1 MIINSSRGGAEYKE
15 YTTTGAQF
23 KSKYFE
29 GGESMNAVR
38 IPFITIVS
46 IAVFLLVGHSLSF
59 AETKVTTDGKVGD
72 MVTIEGTIEPG
83 QELYVAIA
91 QKDEFKP
98 SDATMPHEKKKF
110 AKESEKRGFGM
121 DASIPPL
128 YYVLTSNP
136 SAFGKRADD
145 TRYGGPSVLLGKGRT
160 KGLYSTYSYLLEKDF
175 NAIDAAAK
183 AGLGPIK
190 SAEQWKF
197 LKWANESSYG
207 INTIVKEGNRVG
219 KIVIFSRTVLTDE
232 SSGNYWD
239 KGTKINLDKTTGKF
253 TATFKSFRHTP
264 PDTAFDVYVN
274 GAKEADFSLKGKGF
288 WLAKGYRYMNPL
300 WIVIGAILVGTYFS
314 MIGAAGGMLMAAF
327 QVLVVNTM
335 GPVGVN
341 AANVLKPSNM
351 ALTLFSP
358 LGSFYRFAVVERRVA
373 WPVGISFGVGI
384 FIGSIWLGK
393 YVSALLPMQAYKE
406 WLAVLVVI
414 MGIKTLTEMTPK
426 AMNKRKNIKAMTQK
440 FNAAVKKA
448 KETGEAMEM
457 GSIEPVKTGLMDYRF
472 KFWGEEFTINPLLFA
487 FLGILIGIVSRSFGI
502 GGGFLLVPAMTTL
515 GALPM
520 YVAVPI
526 SLIGTCFSSI
536 GSFLGYVMIGYWP
549 DWVLAGAIVIGGFAG
564 GMLGSR
570 AQKLFSEMQLKVVLA
585 ITLFFLFFRFFKI
598 EVWI

>member
-1 MIINSSRGGAEYKE
+1 MK
-15 YTTTGAQF
+15 F
-23 KSKYFE
+23 
-29 GGESMNAVR
+29 VR
-38 IPFITIVS
+38 IPFI
-46 IAVFLLVGHSLSF
+46 AVLTSLTFLLLASYTF
-59 AETKVTTDGKVGD
+59 AQVEVTTDGKAGD
-72 MVTIEGTIEPG
+72 IVTIKGSIQPG
-83 QELYVAIA
+83 EELYLAVA
-91 QKDEFKP
+91 QQDEFQP
-98 SDATMPHEKKKF
+98 SEANMPHEESKF
-110 AKESEKRGFGM
+110 AKETQKGKFGM
-121 DASIPPL
+121 ETSIPPL
-128 YYVLTSNP
+128 YYILTTNP
-136 SAFGKRADD
+136 TAFGKRVDD
-145 TRYGGPSVLLGKGRT
+145 TRFGGPSVFLGKGRT
-160 KGLYSTYSYLLEKDF
+160 KGLYSTYSYLLKDDF
-175 NAIDAAAK
+175 DTIDETAR
-183 AGLGPIK
+183 AGLGPI
-190 SAEQWKF
+190 SSSDQWNF
-197 LKWANESSYG
+197 LKWANETAYG

-219 KIVIFSRTVLTDE
+219 KIVIFSRTVLQDE

-239 KGTKINLDKTTGKF
+239 KGTSIDLDKSTGNF
-253 TATFKSFRHTP
+253 TASFKSFRHTP
-264 PDTAFDVYVN
+264 PGTGFDVYVN
-274 GAKEADFSLKGKGF
+274 GTKAESFSLEGKGF
-288 WLAKGYRYMNPL
+288 WLKKGYRYMNPL

-358 LGSFYRFAVVERRVA
+358 LGSFYRFAVVEKRVA

-472 KFWGEEFTINPLLFA
+472 KFWGEEFRINPLLFA

-536 GSFLGYVMIGYWP
+536 GSFVGYAMIGYWP
-549 DWVLAGAIVIGGFAG
+549 DWVLAGAIIIGGFAG

-585 ITLFFLFFRFFKI
+585 LTLFFLFFRFFKI

>member
-1 MIINSSRGGAEYKE
+1 MK
-15 YTTTGAQF
+15 QP
-23 KSKYFE
+23 
-29 GGESMNAVR
+29 R
-38 IPFITIVS
+38 IPFITALVS
-46 IAVFLLVGHSLSF
+46 LTFFVLASYSICF
-59 AETKVTTDGKVGD
+59 AETKITTGGVVGD
-72 MVTIEGTIEPG
+72 TVTIEGTIEPG
-83 QELYVAIA
+83 QELYLAIA
-91 QKDEFKP
+91 QQNEFKP
-98 SDATMPHEKKKF
+98 ADATMPHESKKF
-110 AKESEKRGFGM
+110 AGESKKKGFAM
-121 DASIPPL
+121 DTSIPPL
-128 YYVLTSNP
+128 YYVVTSNP
-136 SAFGKRADD
+136 TAFGKRVDD

-160 KGLYSTYSYLLEKDF
+160 KGLYSTYSYLLNKDF
-175 NAIDAAAK
+175 DSIAPEAK

-190 SAEQWKF
+190 SPEQWNL
-197 LKWANESSYG
+197 LKWANESAYG

-219 KIVIFSRTVLTDE
+219 KIVIFSRTVIQDE

-239 KGTKINLDKTTGKF
+239 KGTKVNLDKATGKY
-253 TATFKSFRHTP
+253 TATFKTYRHTP
-264 PDTAFDVYVN
+264 PDTKFDVYVN
-274 GAKEADFSLKGKGF
+274 GAKTESFSLEGRGF
-288 WLAKGYRYMNPL
+288 WLNKGFRYMNPL
-300 WIVIGAILVGTYFS
+300 WIVIGAIAVGTYFS

-327 QVLVVNTM
+327 QVLVVQTA

-358 LGSFYRFAVVERRVA
+358 LGSFYRFAVVEKRVA
-373 WPVGISFGVGI
+373 WPVGISFGIGI

-448 KETGEAMEM
+448 KETGTAMEM

-472 KFWGEEFTINPLLFA
+472 KFWGEEFRINPLLFA
-487 FLGILIGIVSRSFGI
+487 CLGVLIGIVSRSFGI

-526 SLIGTCFSSI
+526 SLIGTCFSSV
-536 GSFLGYVMIGYWP
+536 GSFIGYVMIGYWP
-549 DWVLAGAIVIGGFAG
+549 DWVLAGAIIIGGFAG

>member
-1 MIINSSRGGAEYKE
+1 MK
-15 YTTTGAQF
+15 QP
-23 KSKYFE
+23 
-29 GGESMNAVR
+29 R
-38 IPFITIVS
+38 IPFITTVVS
-46 IAVFLLVGHSLSF
+46 LTCFILASYSLSF
-59 AETKVTTDGKVGD
+59 AETKITTGGVVGD
-72 MVTIEGTIEPG
+72 TVTIEGTIEPG
-83 QELYVAIA
+83 QELYLAIA
-91 QKDEFKP
+91 QQNEFSP
-98 SDATMPHEKKKF
+98 AEATMPHEAKKF
-110 AKESEKRGFGM
+110 ASESKKRGFGM
-121 DASIPPL
+121 DTSIPPL
-128 YYVLTSNP
+128 YYVVTSNP
-136 SAFGKRADD
+136 TAFGKRVDD
-145 TRYGGPSVLLGKGRT
+145 TRFGGPSVLLGKGRT
-160 KGLYSTYSYLLEKDF
+160 KGLYSTYSYLLNKDF
-175 NAIDAAAK
+175 DSIAPDAK

-190 SAEQWKF
+190 SADQWNL
-197 LKWANESSYG
+197 LKWANESAYG
-207 INTIVKEGNRVG
+207 INTVVKEGNRVG
-219 KIVIFSRTVLTDE
+219 KIVIFSRTVIQDE

-239 KGTKINLDKTTGKF
+239 KGTKVNLDKATGQY
-253 TATFKSFRHTP
+253 TATFKTYRHTP
-264 PDTAFDVYVN
+264 PETKFDVYVN
-274 GAKEADFSLKGKGF
+274 GTKAKDFSLEGRGF
-288 WLAKGYRYMNPL
+288 WLNKGFRYMNPL
-300 WIVIGAILVGTYFS
+300 WIVIGAIAVGTYFS

-327 QVLVVNTM
+327 QVLIVQTA

-358 LGSFYRFAVVERRVA
+358 LGSFYRFAVVEKRVA

-406 WLAVLVVI
+406 WLAILVVI

-448 KETGEAMEM
+448 KETGTAMEM

-472 KFWGEEFTINPLLFA
+472 KFWGEEFRINPLLFA
-487 FLGILIGIVSRSFGI
+487 CLGVLIGIVSRSFGI

-526 SLIGTCFSSI
+526 SLIGTCFSSV
-536 GSFLGYVMIGYWP
+536 GSFIGYVMIGYWP
-549 DWVLAGAIVIGGFAG
+549 DWVLAGAIIIGGFAG